1 MQGQVFL
8 LRLWV
13 IKLSIV
19 LLILMLDAIGVSTM
33 FTKHLL
39 VVLRSRGNMWLS
51 RCRVGWLGIVSSN
64 GAVMGLSRRNEM
76 PSSGCGS
83 SGMLSMHSYFM
94 HCYWGNWVSLDPDN
108 LSMVRWMIMK
118 HYLFVIVHM
127 MW

>member
-1 MQGQVFL
+1 MQGQVLL

-13 IKLSIV
+13 IGLSIV

-33 FTKHLL
+33 FTKHLF

-51 RCRVGWLGIVSSN
+51 RGRVGWLGIVGSN
-64 GAVMGLSRRNEM
+64 GAVMGLCRRNEM
-76 PSSGCGS
+76 ASSGCGS
-83 SGMLSMHSYFM
+83 SGMLSMHCYFM
-94 HCYWGNWVSLDPDN
+94 HCYWGNWVSLDPDD

-118 HYLFVIVHM
+118 HYLFVVVDM